1 MSQTLR
7 FLPSTPNLDLN
18 AIIDILVVAFL
29 VYQCLMVVRGTRAG
43 PILVGI
49 LIMVSLYG
57 LSLWAGLEAL
67 RSLLSFIVPYIG
79 LAVIVLFQSEIRR
92 TLARI
97 GRKRL
102 MGVIAGG
109 FHAPE
114 SVSEILLAME
124 EMSAKKIGALIVLE
138 RDIGLRTFI
147 ESGVRLDSRLSR
159 DLLISIFQPGLPLH
173 DGAVIVRG
181 DTIVGA
187 GCILPLSQTALIDR
201 SLGTR
206 HRAALGL
213 SEETDALVVVVSEE
227 TAAITVA
234 VTGRLLR
241 DVSSAQVR
249 DLVAGRP
256 IRDVISSAVDSGGG
270 AGGRPGS
277 AGGGGAGLA
286 ISS

>member
-1 MSQTLR
+1 ETEVGDQ
-7 FLPSTPNLDLN
+7 
-18 AIIDILVVAFL
+18 VA
-29 VYQCLMVVRGTRAG
+29 
-43 PILVGI
+43 
-49 LIMVSLYG
+49 
-57 LSLWAGLEAL
+57 EA
-67 RSLLSFIVPYIG
+67 V
-79 LAVIVLFQSEIRR
+79 E
-92 TLARI
+92 
-97 GRKRL
+97 
-102 MGVIAGG
+102 
-109 FHAPE
+109 
-114 SVSEILLAME
+114 
-124 EMSAKKIGALIVLE
+124 
-138 RDIGLRTFI
+138 
-147 ESGVRLDSRLSR
+147 RLSR
-159 DLLISIFQPGLPLH
+159 SGIGAIIAIEREVSLAEYVQSGSEMQAKVSADLLATIFTPYSPLH

-227 TAAITVA
+227 TAAMTVA

-270 AGGRPGS
+270 GGGRPGS